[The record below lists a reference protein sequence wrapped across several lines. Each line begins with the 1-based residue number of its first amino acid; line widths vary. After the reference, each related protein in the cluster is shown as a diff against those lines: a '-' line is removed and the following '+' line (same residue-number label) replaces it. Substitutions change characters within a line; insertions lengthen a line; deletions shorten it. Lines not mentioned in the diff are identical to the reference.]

1 MNAAKFDGAFD
12 YNSLEDGSG
21 SDAATP
27 GGRVVAGNGDGAG
40 DGVGL
45 RRLPPRASSSAR
57 LVHGAAV
64 ARFTTFALVPDAG
77 GGGFAGTAAAV
88 DAIFARDILPAA
100 PLKEGYVDCVRLL
113 DARLDILRS
122 TGVVVD

>member
-1 MNAAKFDGAFD
+1 MDAAKFHGAFD
-12 YNSLEDGSG
+12 YNSLEGGSG

-27 GGRVVAGNGDGAG
+27 GGVVAGDG